1 MQIYT
6 NIDQIQLEGPNVL
19 TIGNFDGLHRGHQAL
34 LSELQQ
40 LAVQAATAGNQPQ
53 TGLITFDPHPLTVLR
68 PGQPLQLLTTP
79 RERLMLAAQ
88 LGIELG
94 VLQPFTTAIAQLDAR
109 AFMRLLKRH
118 LGMTMLVVGPDFA
131 LGRNRSGDVDTLR
144 ALGDELGYT
153 LHVVKP
159 VDWQG
164 KPVRSS
170 IVRQALQQGDVAEAT
185 ELLGRYYSMN
195 GEVVQGDQRG
205 RQIGVP
211 TANLQVLPDKLLPAD
226 GVYATRTQVQ
236 WGGTTAVFASATNL
250 GMRPTVGGLH
260 HRIETHLLDFPPVG
274 QSDNLYGKTLTVEFV
289 ARLRGEQRFANLA
302 ELVAQIQTDIGQAR
316 EILQAPSIR
325 FP

>member
-6 NIDQIQLEGPNVL
+6 NIDQIQLEGPTFL

-34 LSELQQ
+34 LGELQQ
-40 LAVQAATAGNQPQ
+40 VAAQAATTTNHPQ
-53 TGLITFDPHPLTVLR
+53 TGLITFDPHPLAVLR
-68 PGQPLQLLTTP
+68 PEQPLQLLTTP

-88 LGIELG
+88 LGIEIG
-94 VLQPFTTAIAQLDAR
+94 VLQPFTPVIAQLDAR
-109 AFMRLLKRH
+109 AFIRLLKRH
-118 LGMTMLVVGPDFA
+118 LGMATLVIGPDFA
-131 LGRNRSGDVDTLR
+131 LGRNRSGDVNTLH

-170 IVRQALQQGDVAEAT
+170 IVRQALQQGDVAEAA
-185 ELLGRYYSMN
+185 ELLGRHYAIT

-211 TANLQVLPDKLLPAD
+211 TANLQVSPDKLLPAD

-236 WGGTTAVFASATNL
+236 LGDTTSIFASATNL

-260 HRIETHLLDFPPVG
+260 HRIETHLLDFPPDG
-274 QSDNLYGKTLTVEFV
+274 QSDNLYGQTLTVEFV
-289 ARLRGEQRFANLA
+289 ARLRGEQRFASLT
-302 ELVAQIQTDIGQAR
+302 ELVAQIQTDIGQTR
-316 EILQAPSIR
+316 EILQAPPIH